1 MKYTIYAV
9 VRKGITVVNDH
20 EVIIIGNDR
29 DWTASECVMVNT
41 VSKPEYLCHF

>member
-1 MKYTIYAV
+1 MKHNIYAV

-20 EVIIIGNDR
+20 EVIIIDGDQ
-29 DWTASECVMVNT
+29 DWTAGKCVMVNT